1 MVLDKSDGKMP
12 MQNIDQ
18 KTGPLLIY
26 PVQNH
31 NDERNALNDIKSTL
45 PSKISDLYNSDIV
58 CKHELFYSSQEMNM
72 SKVVDKWIYLF
83 QNIFGGNDF
92 HLDNEKVKKDVKER
106 LLLYPHDDIDVL
118 KKEADEESERLR
130 RRNK

>member
-31 NDERNALNDIKSTL
+31 KDERNALNDIKSTL

-106 LLLYPHDDIDVL
+106 LLLYPHDDIDAL